1 MGSEMCIRDSSK
13 CVPVQRLSKGFKDL
27 SASFQS
33 SPLSN
38 DLITLKNESAIA
50 RSVRNLVL
58 TIQGERPFQPVL
70 GTGVSRLLFENMDK
84 LTASAIRSELRTTI
98 ENYEPRVEINE
109 ILVEPDFE
117 GNAFHVT
124 LQYFIIG
131 IDVPEQELT
140 FALEPTR

>member
-1 MGSEMCIRDSSK
+1 M
-13 CVPVQRLSKGFKDL
+13 PVQRISRGFKDL
-27 SASFQS
+27 SASFQTN
-33 SPLSN
+33 PLSN
-38 DLITLKNESAIA
+38 DLIALKNESAIA

-84 LTASAIRSELRTTI
+84 LTASAIRSEIRTTI

>member
-1 MGSEMCIRDSSK
+1 M
-13 CVPVQRLSKGFKDL
+13 PVQRISRGFKDL
-27 SASFQS
+27 SASFQTN
-33 SPLSN
+33 PLSN
-38 DLITLKNESAIA
+38 DLIALKNESAIA

-58 TIQGERPFQPVL
+58 TAQGERPFQPVL

-109 ILVEPDFE
+109 IIVEPDPE
-117 GNAFHVT
+117 GNAMDVT

>member
-1 MGSEMCIRDSSK
+1 M
-13 CVPVQRLSKGFKDL
+13 PVQRLSRGFKDL
-27 SASFQS
+27 SASFQTN
-33 SPLSN
+33 PLSN
-38 DLITLKNESAIA
+38 DLIALKNESAIA

-84 LTASAIRSELRTTI
+84 LTASAIRSEIRTTI

-117 GNAFHVT
+117 RNAFHVT

-131 IDVPEQELT
+131 MDVPEQELT

>member
-1 MGSEMCIRDSSK
+1 M
-13 CVPVQRLSKGFKDL
+13 PVQRLSKGFKDL
-27 SASFQS
+27 SASFQT
-33 SPLSN
+33 SPLNN
-38 DLITLKNESAIA
+38 DLIALKNESAIA

-58 TIQGERPFQPVL
+58 TVRGERPFQPVL

-84 LTASAIRSELRTTI
+84 LTASAIRSEIRTTI

-117 GNAFHVT
+117 GNAMHVT

>member
-1 MGSEMCIRDSSK
+1 M
-13 CVPVQRLSKGFKDL
+13 PVQRLSKGFKDL
-27 SASFQS
+27 SASFQTN
-33 SPLSN
+33 PLSN
-38 DLITLKNESAIA
+38 DLIALKNESAIA

-58 TIQGERPFQPVL
+58 TIQGERPFQPTL
-70 GTGVSRLLFENMDK
+70 GSGVNRLLFDNMDK
-84 LTASAIRSELRTTI
+84 LTASAIRSEIRTTI

-109 ILVEPDFE
+109 IIVEPDPE
-117 GNAFHVT
+117 GNAMDVT

>member
-1 MGSEMCIRDSSK
+1 M
-13 CVPVQRLSKGFKDL
+13 PVQRLSRGFKDL
-27 SASFQS
+27 SASFQTN
-33 SPLSN
+33 PLSN
-38 DLITLKNESAIA
+38 DLIALKNESAIA

-109 ILVEPDFE
+109 IIVEPDFE
-117 GNAFHVT
+117 RNAMDVT

>member
-1 MGSEMCIRDSSK
+1 M
-13 CVPVQRLSKGFKDL
+13 PVQRISRGFKDL
-27 SASFQS
+27 SASFQTN
-33 SPLSN
+33 PLSN
-38 DLITLKNESAIA
+38 DLIALKNESAIA

-84 LTASAIRSELRTTI
+84 LTASAIRSEIRTTI

-109 ILVEPDFE
+109 IIVEADFE
-117 GNAFHVT
+117 RNAFDVT

-131 IDVPEQELT
+131 MEVPEQELT

>member
-1 MGSEMCIRDSSK
+1 M
-13 CVPVQRLSKGFKDL
+13 PVQRLSKGFLDL
-27 SASFQS
+27 SASFQTN
-33 SPLSN
+33 PLSN
-38 DLITLKNESAIA
+38 DLIAIKNESAIA
-50 RSVRNLVL
+50 RSVRNLVS

-109 ILVEPDFE
+109 IIVEADFE
-117 GNAFHVT
+117 RNAFDVT

-131 IDVPEQELT
+131 MDVPEQELT

>member
-1 MGSEMCIRDSSK
+1 M
-13 CVPVQRLSKGFKDL
+13 PVQRISRGFKDL
-27 SASFQS
+27 SASFQTN
-33 SPLSN
+33 PLSN
-38 DLITLKNESAIA
+38 DLIALKNESAIA

-58 TIQGERPFQPVL
+58 TGQGERPFQPVL

-131 IDVPEQELT
+131 MDVPEQELT

>member
-1 MGSEMCIRDSSK
+1 M
-13 CVPVQRLSKGFKDL
+13 PVQRLSRGFKDL
-27 SASFQS
+27 SASFQTN
-33 SPLSN
+33 PLSN
-38 DLITLKNESAIA
+38 DLIALKNESAIA

-84 LTASAIRSELRTTI
+84 LTASAIRSEIRSTI

>member
-1 MGSEMCIRDSSK
+1 
-13 CVPVQRLSKGFKDL
+13 VPVQRLSRGFKDL
-27 SASFQS
+27 SASFQTN
-33 SPLSN
+33 PLSN
-38 DLITLKNESAIA
+38 DLIALKNESTIA

-58 TIQGERPFQPVL
+58 TIQGERPFQPAL
-70 GTGVSRLLFENMDK
+70 GTGVNNLLFDNMDK

-109 ILVEPDFE
+109 IIVEPNPE
-117 GNAFHVT
+117 GNAMDVT

>member
-1 MGSEMCIRDSSK
+1 M
-13 CVPVQRLSKGFKDL
+13 PVQRLSKGFKDI
-27 SASFQS
+27 SASFQTN
-33 SPLSN
+33 PLSN
-38 DLITLKNESAIA
+38 DLIALKNESAIA

-84 LTASAIRSELRTTI
+84 LTASAIRSEIRTTI

-109 ILVEPDFE
+109 IIVEADFE
-117 GNAFHVT
+117 RNAFDVT

-131 IDVPEQELT
+131 MDVPEQELT

>member
-1 MGSEMCIRDSSK
+1 M
-13 CVPVQRLSKGFKDL
+13 PVQRISRGFKDL
-27 SASFQS
+27 SASFQTN
-33 SPLSN
+33 PLSN
-38 DLITLKNESAIA
+38 DLIALKNESAIA

-70 GTGVSRLLFENMDK
+70 GTGVNALLFENMDK

-109 ILVEPDFE
+109 IIVEADFE
-117 GNAFHVT
+117 RNAFDVT

-131 IDVPEQELT
+131 MDVPEQELT

>member
-1 MGSEMCIRDSSK
+1 
-13 CVPVQRLSKGFKDL
+13 VPVQRLSKGFLDL
-27 SASFQS
+27 SASFQTN
-33 SPLSN
+33 PLSN
-38 DLITLKNESAIA
+38 DLIALKNESAIA

-84 LTASAIRSELRTTI
+84 LTASAIRSEIRTTI

-109 ILVEPDFE
+109 IIVEPDFE
-117 GNAFHVT
+117 RNAMNVT

>member
-1 MGSEMCIRDSSK
+1 M
-13 CVPVQRLSKGFKDL
+13 PVQRISRGFKDL
-27 SASFQS
+27 SASFQTN
-33 SPLSN
+33 PLSN
-38 DLITLKNESAIA
+38 DLIALKNESSIA

-70 GTGVSRLLFENMDK
+70 GTGVNALLFENMDK

-109 ILVEPDFE
+109 IIVEADFE
-117 GNAFHVT
+117 RNAFDVT

-131 IDVPEQELT
+131 MDVPEQELT

>member
-1 MGSEMCIRDSSK
+1 M
-13 CVPVQRLSKGFKDL
+13 PVQRLSKGFRDL
-27 SASFQS
+27 SASFQTN
-33 SPLSN
+33 PLSN
-38 DLITLKNESAIA
+38 DLIALKNESAIA

-84 LTASAIRSELRTTI
+84 LTASAIRSEVRTTI
-98 ENYEPRVEINE
+98 ENYEPRVEIGE
-109 ILVEPDFE
+109 IIVEPDYE
-117 GNAFHVT
+117 GNAMNVT

-131 IDVPEQELT
+131 IDAPEQELT

>member
-1 MGSEMCIRDSSK
+1 
-13 CVPVQRLSKGFKDL
+13 VPVQRRSKGFLDL
-27 SASFQS
+27 SASFQEN
-33 SPLSN
+33 PLTN
-38 DLITLKNESAIA
+38 DLIALKNENAIA

-70 GTGVSRLLFENMDK
+70 GTGVSQLLFENMDK
-84 LTASAIRSELRTTI
+84 LTASAIRSEIRSTI
-98 ENYEPRVEINE
+98 ENFEPRVEINE

-117 GNAFHVT
+117 GNAFNVT

>member
-1 MGSEMCIRDSSK
+1 M
-13 CVPVQRLSKGFKDL
+13 PVERLSRGFKDL
-27 SASFQS
+27 SASFQT
-33 SPLSN
+33 SPLNN
-38 DLITLKNESAIA
+38 DLISLKNESAIA

-58 TIQGERPFQPVL
+58 TGRGERPFQPIL

>member
-1 MGSEMCIRDSSK
+1 M
-13 CVPVQRLSKGFKDL
+13 PVQRLSKGFKDL
-27 SASFQS
+27 SASFQA
-33 SPLSN
+33 SPLSS
-38 DLITLKNESAIA
+38 DLIALKNESAIA

-58 TIQGERPFQPVL
+58 TIQGERPFQPTL
-70 GTGVSRLLFENMDK
+70 GSGVNRLLFDNMDK

-117 GNAFHVT
+117 GNAMHVT

-140 FALEPTR
+140 FALEPTT

>member
-1 MGSEMCIRDSSK
+1 M
-13 CVPVQRLSKGFKDL
+13 PVQRISRGFKDL
-27 SASFQS
+27 SASFQTN
-33 SPLSN
+33 PLSN
-38 DLITLKNESAIA
+38 DLIALKNESAIA

-70 GTGVSRLLFENMDK
+70 GTGVNNLLFDNMDK

-109 ILVEPDFE
+109 IIVDPDFE

-131 IDVPEQELT
+131 MDVPEQELT
-140 FALEPTR
+140 FALAPTR

>member
-1 MGSEMCIRDSSK
+1 M
-13 CVPVQRLSKGFKDL
+13 PVQRLSRGFKDI
-27 SASFQS
+27 SASFQTN
-33 SPLSN
+33 PLSN
-38 DLITLKNESAIA
+38 DLIQLKNESAIA

-70 GTGVSRLLFENMDK
+70 GTGVNNLLFDNMDK

-109 ILVEPDFE
+109 ILVEADFE

-131 IDVPEQELT
+131 MDVPEQELT

>member
-1 MGSEMCIRDSSK
+1 
-13 CVPVQRLSKGFKDL
+13 VPVQRISRGFKDL
-27 SASFQS
+27 SASFQTN
-33 SPLSN
+33 PLSN
-38 DLITLKNESAIA
+38 DLIALKNESAIA

-58 TIQGERPFQPVL
+58 TGQGERPFQPVL
-70 GTGVSRLLFENMDK
+70 GTGVSRLLFDNMDK

-109 ILVEPDFE
+109 IIVEADFE
-117 GNAFHVT
+117 RNAFDVT

-131 IDVPEQELT
+131 MDVPEQELT

>member
-1 MGSEMCIRDSSK
+1 M
-13 CVPVQRLSKGFKDL
+13 PVQRLSKGFKDI
-27 SASFQS
+27 SASFQTN
-33 SPLSN
+33 PLNN
-38 DLITLKNESAIA
+38 DLIALKNESAIA

-58 TIQGERPFQPVL
+58 TGRGERPFQPVL

>member
-1 MGSEMCIRDSSK
+1 M
-13 CVPVQRLSKGFKDL
+13 PVERLSRGFKDL
-27 SASFQS
+27 SASFQT
-33 SPLSN
+33 SPLNN
-38 DLITLKNESAIA
+38 DLIALKNESAIA

-58 TIQGERPFQPVL
+58 TGQGERPFQPVL

-109 ILVEPDFE
+109 IIVEPDFE

-131 IDVPEQELT
+131 MDVPEQELT

>member
-1 MGSEMCIRDSSK
+1 M
-13 CVPVQRLSKGFKDL
+13 PVQRLSKGFKDL
-27 SASFQS
+27 SASFQTN
-33 SPLSN
+33 PLSN
-38 DLITLKNESAIA
+38 DLIALKNESAIA

-58 TIQGERPFQPVL
+58 TGQGERPFQPVL

-109 ILVEPDFE
+109 IIVEPDFE
-117 GNAFHVT
+117 RNAFDVT

-131 IDVPEQELT
+131 MDVPEQELT

>member
-1 MGSEMCIRDSSK
+1 M
-13 CVPVQRLSKGFKDL
+13 PVQRLSKGFKDL
-27 SASFQS
+27 SASFQT

-38 DLITLKNESAIA
+38 DLIALKNESAIA
-50 RSVRNLVL
+50 RSVRNLIL
-58 TIQGERPFQPVL
+58 TEQGERPFQPVL

-84 LTASAIRSELRTTI
+84 LTASAIRSEIRTTI

-117 GNAFHVT
+117 GNAMHVT

>member
-1 MGSEMCIRDSSK
+1 M
-13 CVPVQRLSKGFKDL
+13 PVQRLSRGFKDL
-27 SASFQS
+27 SASFQTN
-33 SPLSN
+33 PLSN
-38 DLITLKNESAIA
+38 DLIALKNESTIA

-70 GTGVSRLLFENMDK
+70 GTGVNNLLFDNMDK

-109 ILVEPDFE
+109 IIVEPDFE
-117 GNAFHVT
+117 GNAMHVT

-131 IDVPEQELT
+131 MDVPEQELT
-140 FALEPTR
+140 FALAPTR

>member
-1 MGSEMCIRDSSK
+1 M
-13 CVPVQRLSKGFKDL
+13 PVQRLSKGFKDL
-27 SASFQS
+27 SASFQT
-33 SPLSN
+33 SPLNN
-38 DLITLKNESAIA
+38 DLIALKNESAIA

-84 LTASAIRSELRTTI
+84 LTASAIRSEIRTTI

-117 GNAFHVT
+117 GNAMHVT

>member
-1 MGSEMCIRDSSK
+1 M
-13 CVPVQRLSKGFKDL
+13 PVQRISRGFKDL
-27 SASFQS
+27 SASFQTN
-33 SPLSN
+33 PLSN
-38 DLITLKNESAIA
+38 DLIALKNESAIA

-58 TIQGERPFQPVL
+58 TGQGERPFQPIL
-70 GTGVSRLLFENMDK
+70 GTGVSRLLFDNMDK
-84 LTASAIRSELRTTI
+84 LTAAAIRSELRTTI

-131 IDVPEQELT
+131 MDVPEQELT
-140 FALEPTR
+140 FALAPTR